1 MMISRRML
9 SSLFKG
15 FSGAAQMRR
24 RGALAGT
31 WQEMEDLLLRWQ
43 EVRDLPELEFTQENF
58 PRGVIGG

>member
-9 SSLFKG
+9 SALFKG
-15 FSGAAQMRR
+15 FSGAAQLRR
-24 RGALAGT
+24 RGALART
-31 WQEMEDLLLRWQ
+31 WQEMEYLLLRWQ